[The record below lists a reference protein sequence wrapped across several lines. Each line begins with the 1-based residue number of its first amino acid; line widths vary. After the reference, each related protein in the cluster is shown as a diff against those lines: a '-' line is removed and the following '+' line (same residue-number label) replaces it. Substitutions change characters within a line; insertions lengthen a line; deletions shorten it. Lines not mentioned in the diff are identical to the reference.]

1 MTDGDTR
8 GAQPVPF
15 PTIRRVG
22 MDAPPAW
29 LRAGWRDLKRAP
41 AASLFYGAAFAVMG
55 MLLHL
60 YLRDDPGI
68 TLGLATGFTLM
79 GPFLAI
85 GLYEISRRLQQG
97 RPVRLAE
104 TLTAWRANIGG
115 IGLFAVVFMLVMA
128 TWIRVSVVVVA
139 LFFEGGMPTLKT
151 FFAQLLSLDNLAFAA
166 VYAGVGALFATFVF
180 AVSVVSIPLLLDR
193 PIDAI
198 TAMIASFVTL
208 ARNARPLALWAA
220 LIVAT
225 IGAGMLP
232 FYLGLIVT
240 GPLIGHAT
248 WHAFRDLVAPAD

>member
-8 GAQPVPF
+8 DAQPVPF
-15 PTIRRVG
+15 PTIRQVEAS
-22 MDAPPAW
+22 APLDW

-55 MLLHL
+55 MLLHT

-68 TLGLATGFTLM
+68 TLGLATGFTLV

-85 GLYEISRRLQQG
+85 GLYDISRRLQEG
-97 RPVRLAE
+97 RPVRLAQ

-128 TWIRVSVVVVA
+128 TWIRVSVVIVA
-139 LFFEGGMPTLKT
+139 LFFEGGMPTVKT
-151 FFAQLLSLDNLAFAA
+151 FLAQLLSLDNLTFAA
-166 VYAGVGALFATFVF
+166 IYAGVGALFATFVF

-193 PIDAI
+193 GIDAI
-198 TAMIASFVTL
+198 TAIIASVVTL
-208 ARNARPLALWAA
+208 ARNPKPLALWAA
-220 LIVAT
+220 LIVAA
-225 IGAGMLP
+225 IGIGMLP
-232 FYLGLIVT
+232 FYVGLIVT

-248 WHAFRDLVAPAD
+248 WHAFRQLVAPST